1 MRGWL
6 CLLWFLQPSTA
17 TGRTRPIL
25 HRARSA
31 YTIKPKSASTK
42 AAAARRPSTANNDSA
57 TNSRKT
63 YFDPGGYWEREDMGS
78 IKDRLSIQT
87 FLPQALRV
95 QSPPS
100 TPTSSTH
107 AGSSTASSRRES
119 VSRTS
124 VANASSPSG
133 SGSVLRRG
141 FGRARAQTH
150 TGAAITS
157 VLASSSLS
165 TMNENEIREVG
176 LEMPVY
182 IESCKSEAA
191 KVGYAPV

>member
-1 MRGWL
+1 MS
-6 CLLWFLQPSTA
+6 LLWFLQPSTA

-107 AGSSTASSRRES
+107 AGSSTASSRRCS
-119 VSRTS
+119 SRSKLGT
-124 VANASSPSG
+124 ASSARRR
-133 SGSVLRRG
+133 LRRSHRSPQLRSPCLQG
-141 FGRARAQTH
+141 IDASWRGRFLPELLPRCYKR
-150 TGAAITS
+150 GS
-157 VLASSSLS
+157 LLLAPAG
-165 TMNENEIREVG
+165 RCHQG
-176 LEMPVY
+176 
-182 IESCKSEAA
+182 
-191 KVGYAPV
+191 